1 MRQEATMAL
10 LSRARWMGWVAAGL
24 GVIACQ
30 RGPTPEQVAIMAQKD
45 SLIREVAEQSRVLSD
60 ISAELAKVQIEGR
73 QLEVSSESPRTATR
87 DSIFARIAY
96 VRDRLTTMEQQLR
109 DSRRRIGNLTRLSD
123 SLRATMETTIANY
136 ESTIA
141 SQKIALEELN
151 AQVQKLVA
159 ENSELTVA
167 KAALTDT
174 VRTLKEENNTVY
186 YVVGT
191 KKELLERGIIQEEG
205 GSRVL
210 FIFGKSGK
218 TLVPAR
224 HLEPSLFTPID
235 KHQVTEIPLP
245 EEAEY
250 RVASR
255 QNVEAL
261 ATPPD
266 AKGRIRASV
275 LRIAEPEKFWVGSK
289 FLIIVR
295 G

>member
-1 MRQEATMAL
+1 MAR
-10 LSRARWMGWVAAGL
+10 LSNVRGIGWVAVGL
-24 GVIACQ
+24 TAFACQ
-30 RGPTPEQVAIMAQKD
+30 RGPTPEQLAIMAQKD
-45 SLIREVAEQSRVLSD
+45 SLIQEVAEQSRVLSD

-73 QLEVSSESPRTATR
+73 QLVVTSESPRTAAR
-87 DSIFARIAY
+87 DSIFALIAY
-96 VRDRLTTMEQQLR
+96 VTDRLTTAERQLR
-109 DSRRRIGNLTRLSD
+109 DSRRRIGSLTKLSD
-123 SLRATMETTIANY
+123 SLKSTIESTIANY

-141 SQKIALEELN
+141 SQRVTLQELN
-151 AQVQKLVA
+151 DQVQKLA
-159 ENSELTVA
+159 IENSALTVA
-167 KAALTDT
+167 KAALEDT
-174 VRTLKEENNTVY
+174 VGSLKQENSTVY

-191 KKELLERGIIQEEG
+191 KDELLERGIIQEEG

-210 FIFGKSGK
+210 FIFGKAGK

-224 HLEPSLFTPID
+224 DLEPSLFTPIN

-266 AKGRIRASV
+266 EKGRIKDSV
-275 LRIAEPEKFWVGSK
+275 LRIAEPDKFWVGSR

-295 G
+295 S

>member
-1 MRQEATMAL
+1 MLRIGKKATGL
-10 LSRARWMGWVAAGL
+10 VAAALATGAL
-24 GVIACQ
+24 ACQ
-30 RGPTPEQVAIMAQKD
+30 RGPTPEQLAIMAQKD
-45 SLIREVAEQSRVLSD
+45 SLIQEVAEQSRVLSD
-60 ISAELAKVQIEGR
+60 ISSELAKAQVEGK
-73 QLEVSSESPRTATR
+73 QLEVKSESPRTALR
-87 DSIFARIAY
+87 DSIFARIDN
-96 VRDRLTTMEQQLR
+96 VTGRLTVAERQLR
-109 DSRRRIGNLTRLSD
+109 DSRRRISGLTRLSD
-123 SLRATMETTIANY
+123 SLKATLETTISNY

-141 SQKIALEELN
+141 SQKTTLQDLN
-151 AQVQKLVA
+151 DQVQKLAA
-159 ENSELTVA
+159 ENADLTVA
-167 KAALTDT
+167 TAALGDT
-174 VRTLKEENNTVY
+174 VRTLAQENSTVY

-191 KKELLERGIIQEEG
+191 KDELMQRGIIQEEG

-210 FIFGKSGK
+210 FIFGKAGK

-224 HLEPSLFTPID
+224 DLSPSLFTPID

-255 QNVEAL
+255 QNVDAL

-266 AKGRIRASV
+266 KDGHIKGSV
-275 LRIAEPEKFWVGSK
+275 LRIAEPDKFWVGSK

>member
-1 MRQEATMAL
+1 MAL
-10 LSRARWMGWVAAGL
+10 LRNATGAGL
-24 GVIACQ
+24 MAMGLSVIACQ
-30 RGPTPEQVAIMAQKD
+30 RGPTPEQLAIMAQKD
-45 SLIREVAEQSRVLSD
+45 SLLQEVAEQSRLMSD
-60 ISAELAKVQIEGR
+60 IGAELAKVQIEGK
-73 QLEVSSESPRTATR
+73 QLEIKSESPRTAAR

-96 VRDRLTTMEQQLR
+96 VTNRLTTAERQLR
-109 DSRRRIGNLTRLSD
+109 DSRRRVSSLTKLSD
-123 SLRATMETTIANY
+123 SLKATIESTIANY

-141 SQKIALEELN
+141 SQKVTLDEVNTQMQQLAS
-151 AQVQKLVA
+151 
-159 ENSELTVA
+159 ENSVLTVA
-167 KAALTDT
+167 KAALEDT
-174 VRTLKEENNTVY
+174 VGTLKHENSTVY

-191 KKELLERGIIQEEG
+191 KDELLERGIITEEG

-210 FIFGKSGK
+210 FIFGKAGK

-224 HLEPSLFTPID
+224 DLEPSLFTPID
-235 KHQVTEIPLP
+235 KNMVTEIPLP

-250 RVASR
+250 RMASR

-266 AKGRIRASV
+266 DRGRIKGSV
-275 LRIAEPEKFWVGSK
+275 IRIAEPQKFWVGSR

>member
-1 MRQEATMAL
+1 MAQTLRTAT
-10 LSRARWMGWVAAGL
+10 GAGL
-24 GVIACQ
+24 VALAVGTAACQ
-30 RGPTPEQVAIMAQKD
+30 RGPTPEQLAIMAQKD
-45 SLIREVAEQSRVLSD
+45 SLIEEVAEQSRALSD
-60 ISAELAKVQIEGR
+60 ISAELAKVQVEGK
-73 QLEVSSESPRTATR
+73 QLEIKSESPRTAMR
-87 DSIFARIAY
+87 DSIFARIDY
-96 VRDRLTTMEQQLR
+96 VTGRLTTAERQLR
-109 DSRRRIGNLTRLSD
+109 DSRRRISGLTKLSD
-123 SLRATMETTIANY
+123 SLKATLETTISNY

-141 SQKIALEELN
+141 SQKTTLEDLNEQVMRLSAETSTLTIAN
-151 AQVQKLVA
+151 
-159 ENSELTVA
+159 T
-167 KAALTDT
+167 ALSDT
-174 VRTLKEENNTVY
+174 VRTLGQENNTVY

-191 KKELLERGIIQEEG
+191 KDELMQRGIIQEEG

-210 FIFGKSGK
+210 FLFGKAGK

-224 HLEPSLFTPID
+224 DLSPSLFTPID

-255 QNVEAL
+255 QNVDAL

-266 AKGRIRASV
+266 KDGHIKGSV
-275 LRIAEPEKFWVGSK
+275 LRIAEPDKFWVGSK

>member
-1 MRQEATMAL
+1 MAL
-10 LSRARWMGWVAAGL
+10 LRNRTGVGLVALGL
-24 GVIACQ
+24 SVVACQ
-30 RGPTPEQVAIMAQKD
+30 RGPTPEQLAIMAQKD
-45 SLIREVAEQSRVLSD
+45 SLIQEVAEQSRVLSD
-60 ISAELAKVQIEGR
+60 ISAELAKVQIQGK
-73 QLEVSSESPRTATR
+73 QLEITSESPRTAAR

-96 VRDRLTTMEQQLR
+96 VTDRLTTAERQLR
-109 DSRRRIGNLTRLSD
+109 DSRRRIGSLTRLSD
-123 SLRATMETTIANY
+123 SLKSTIESTIANY

-141 SQKIALEELN
+141 SQRVTLQELN
-151 AQVQKLVA
+151 DQVQKLA
-159 ENSELTVA
+159 LENSALTVA
-167 KAALTDT
+167 NAALEDT
-174 VRTLKEENNTVY
+174 VGSLKQENSTVY

-191 KKELLERGIIQEEG
+191 KDELLERGIIQEEG

-210 FIFGKSGK
+210 FIFGKAGK

-224 HLEPSLFTPID
+224 DLEPSLFTPIN

-266 AKGRIRASV
+266 DKGRIRTSV
-275 LRIAEPEKFWVGSK
+275 LRIAEPMKFWEGSR